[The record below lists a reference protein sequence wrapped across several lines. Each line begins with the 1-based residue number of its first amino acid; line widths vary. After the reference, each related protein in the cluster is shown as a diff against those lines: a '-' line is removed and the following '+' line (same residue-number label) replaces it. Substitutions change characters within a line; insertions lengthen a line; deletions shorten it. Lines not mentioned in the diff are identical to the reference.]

1 MTLSTVI
8 AQDSIVVNPQFF
20 IADAIGDTM
29 VVEVNSNVN
38 WSVSSSDTWVSFQ
51 PASGTNQ
58 GSVEVIISPN
68 PLTQSR
74 SDTLVFSNG
83 VISDSML
90 ITQNPGSCA
99 APDGLLTDS
108 VTIDS
113 AYVSWNAVAG
123 AQGYTLQYRR
133 DSTNEPWTIIDTLTQ
148 NALILFGLDSLTSYE
163 WIVQTQCEF
172 VSSAFSDTAYFRTK
186 EPCRAPDA
194 DSLNATLLLEGDVR
208 LEWSSYNFAAA
219 YGLRFRELGTITWT
233 EIDSISVTDT
243 LLTGIPTGLSYEWQ
257 VRSICCDRSSEWSVL
272 DTFSTGSCVAPII
285 LLADSISSNGVTMV
299 WDTLGS
305 ADAYQIQYRV
315 QGAVDWNVL
324 APVAGSD
331 TSLTGLAGET
341 TYEWQIRS
349 ICGTDTSDW
358 VSGPE
363 FTTLLEEEDCGIPGN
378 PSVANITDSSAQVSW
393 SAVLGA
399 SGYEVR
405 YRESGTT
412 DWLVDTVFS
421 QTDTTLTGLVGSTFY
436 EWEVMTIC
444 GDSTSVPVPGPTFE
458 TQVSPS
464 VCSPPSDLAVSNIT
478 DSSVQITWT
487 GTVEALSYE
496 IQYRLA
502 GTNDSSVWQVAGTD
516 TILQVL
522 VANTTYEWM
531 VRTICVDDSSNWI
544 PGPNFTTLETPAITI
559 DAPENNATVG
569 VPFQVLFTV
578 TGWEVAENSSHFHYF
593 VNDVDSGAVYSLNP
607 LTIDGLAPGTYEIKL
622 VLADQNHNFINAAD
636 SITVEVIN
644 NPTLSI
650 NPELLIFPAEGDT
663 LAFFVDAN
671 VAWNISR
678 NPAWASFI
686 ASSGTGPDSVYVIV
700 GPNPTANSRGDT
712 IIVSGGGISDTLG
725 IFQFQSICTP
735 PQGLLASDV
744 KTDSVTLSWEA
755 VGDAQGYTLEYR
767 RDSTGD
773 PWTVIDTITQPLFIL
788 SGLDSL
794 TSYVWRVTTRC
805 DGPDSQPS
813 DTAFFRTKEPCF
825 APTLDSM
832 LAIILPNEDVRLSW
846 GSYVYA
852 AAYAIRYR
860 ELETANWTE
869 LDLVGKTDT
878 VLTGLVP
885 NTEYEWQ
892 VRSFCCDRYSEWSVS
907 DTFSITTCTAPTGL
921 SVATITDSSAQL
933 IWNPVENVLSYD
945 LRYSIEGANNWTL
958 VSGIAQ
964 TDTTVSGLLSDTNYQ
979 WELRSICADDT
990 SDWVAGLPFTTSGL
1004 PSITILS
1011 PLDNATVAV
1020 PFNVDFNVSN
1030 WDIQPDGR
1038 RIRYFID
1045 GIEGAGPIFDLQPI
1059 NIDLLANGQHTLRLE
1074 LAEADNSLINVSDSI
1089 TVTVIDNVLLDAD
1102 SAFFLAAGVGDTLT
1116 FGITSNVTWT
1126 VSPGANWIS
1135 PNPPNG
1141 TGDGTVTLF
1150 VQANPTLQSRADTVI
1165 ITGGGLADTV
1175 VVFQFQGDCETP
1187 DGLLV
1192 DEETLGVNSAE
1203 LSWFPVAGVLGYQL
1217 RYRRDSTD
1225 EDWTVI
1231 ENLTEQFATLND
1243 LEAITS
1249 YVWQVRSNCDP
1260 AVSPWSQE
1268 AFFRTEEPCFPPDA
1282 DSMMATILEN
1292 DDVQLSWGSYLYAA
1306 AYGVRYREIGA
1317 NNWNEIDFISRNDTI
1332 LSNLVPNTDYE
1343 WQVRSFCCDRF
1354 SEWSIAD
1361 TFAITSCNAPTGLSA
1376 TNITDSSA
1384 QLIWNPAENALNYSL
1399 RIRESG
1405 TNNWTIYPE
1414 ITQPDTIISGL
1425 TPETT
1430 YEWELRSFCENDSSN
1445 WIPATP
1451 FTTLGSPTVDITS
1464 PLNNALVV
1472 QPFEVIFTIEN
1483 WDVQPNGRHFHYFID
1498 GIDQGP
1504 VFSTDPLT
1512 IDGLT
1517 EGQHSIRIQLS
1528 LEDHTLIDVM
1538 DSVIVQVVANPVLA
1552 AEPDSLIYDENGNV
1566 LRFGVNSNIS
1576 WTVNGDQPWI
1586 TSTPPNGMLNDSVSV
1601 IVPPNPTLQERTGL
1615 VIVSGGGVVDTVV
1628 IYQTPG
1634 ICDTPDGLT
1643 VAAITTSGAELS
1655 WNTIAEV
1662 QGYEI
1667 RYRRDSTN
1675 DEWTVLDNIDQS
1687 SYTLAGLEDDTPYE
1701 WQIRTVCN
1709 NLTSN
1714 WSASSFFRTEAICFA
1729 PSNLQVSNITI
1740 SSAQASWALAENAV
1754 SYALRYRVTGT
1765 QNWTRIDQLTEAI
1778 RLLADLLE
1786 ETTYEWE
1793 VKSICESDS
1802 SDWVRG
1808 PEFTT
1813 LGPPSLT
1820 ILSPENNEQVG
1831 VPFDV
1836 QFEIQNWPLT
1846 PNGRRYRYFIDE
1858 IDQGAVFNINPL
1870 TIDNLAIGTHEIK
1883 LMLADE
1889 TNNLIGV
1896 GDSINVEVVENNMLT
1911 VNPDFLIIPTEGDTV
1926 NIGITANVAWTISG
1940 NQDWVMIDPASGNG
1954 NDSVAIMV
1962 LANNQTQS
1970 RSDTI
1975 DITGGGIT
1983 VSVLITQF
1991 QSECGIP
1998 QSLLTKSLS
2007 PQSGV
2012 ATWTSVS
2019 GATGY
2024 EIRYRQDSTN
2034 DAWTVVD
2041 TLTQNQY
2048 EIVGLFEN
2056 TPYQWQV
2063 RTVCGNAFSDWST
2076 LVFFRT
2082 VGTCSPP
2089 VALQVDNI
2097 TDSSAQVTWTMVANA
2112 NGYELRYR
2120 VIGENTWT
2128 TMTNITTTDTVLS
2141 GLMANTNY
2149 EWQVRT
2155 RCEEGDSDWIFG
2167 PEFTTPMANE
2177 DCEVPFNLMVTIVS
2191 DSSAQFNWEGF
2202 LDAVGFEIRYRLL
2215 GTNTFAV
2222 LEVAG
2227 TDTLIQNFTS
2237 EETYEWGVRT
2247 VCEEGFSEWI
2257 NGPSFMLPEGPGS
2270 CGEPIDLTVTNIT
2283 DSTARLNWTSGIS
2296 DSTLFFRVAYQMA
2309 IGGERTVLDS
2319 VAMNSLLLEG
2329 LMAGTEYMW
2338 EVQAICESDSSVWIN
2353 GSNFQT
2359 TQTILG
2365 CDTPEGLEAYGI
2377 TDSSARIR
2385 WNPVDSAT
2393 VYEVRLRMMGE
2404 MQWQLFSDLFSS
2416 DTLLS
2421 FLAASTTYE
2430 WQVRSQCADTTSGW
2444 SIISSFRTL
2453 DDSDSDDCAIPSNLM
2468 TTIVDDSTVQF
2479 LWEGIEGA
2487 VVYQLRYKLQ
2497 DEDQW
2502 NNPLTVNGVDTVLA
2516 GFMTDTLYEWQLRTI
2531 CAPGDTSDSWTI
2543 PNIFLIPGPDTEC
2556 PAPTG
2561 LQALALNES
2570 EINFR
2575 WDEVMGISYYR
2586 FRYRQAGNTAW
2597 TIVDSL
2603 ISNNYLLSDLELGIG
2618 IDWAVSSICVG
2629 FDSEWI
2635 AGDRVNTLRRPLVTM
2650 TRPADSTSIE
2660 AGTNILLTAE
2670 ASDPDGTITRVNF
2683 YYDNNLIAET
2693 GGETYSF
2700 NWENIPQGI
2709 YRVYAVAFDNDGLT
2723 DTSETIVL
2731 IVGYDPDNLL
2741 ISDFIYEGEDLCLT
2755 DSATLTLTDAS
2766 IGAVS
2771 YEWDFGDDAY
2781 PATADSTG
2789 PYEVRYGSSGP
2800 KTITL
2805 AITGSD
2811 GRVNIK
2817 RQTIEVYIKPLQ
2829 PDAGPDTSVCGA
2841 TYQMLAEN
2849 PAEGIGGWN
2858 LLSGSGTFEVSN
2870 SPATRVSGLAMGEN
2884 VFTWKIVNGACSSEP
2899 DTVVITREACAPV
2912 NPEFISGPDTICVS
2926 DTNVVFTIP
2935 PDTSVDQ
2942 YNWIIPE
2949 GFEGQAEQNTLVISR
2964 VSGTEGVIQLTL
2976 ENEIGESEPLQKLV
2990 VVDSC
2995 LPPVFDPQFE
3005 LIDFSVFLKGEVIV
3019 LDWLVANE
3027 RDILSYSVER
3037 SFDSVIFNT
3046 IETLPSTGNGEEEQK
3061 YRTLDEDAKTG
3072 VTWYRIKIND
3082 MMGNVFYSQV
3092 IRFELGEN
3100 SPLGKVSLYPN
3111 PLRTGPLNISL
3122 DAQQPGEVRIK
3133 ATNGAG
3139 QIIYDRIQN
3148 VTVGLNGYEI
3158 DCESWNNGIY
3168 YIQIKQESGT
3178 LEESYKVIKFNE

>member
-1 MTLSTVI
+1 MKHRYLPKEITKILWAMRYGIILFLMTSSTVF
-8 AQDSIVVNPQFF
+8 AQESIVVNPQFF
-20 IADAIGDTM
+20 MAEAIGDTI

-38 WSVSSSDTWVSFQ
+38 WNVSSSDIWVSFQ

-58 GSVEVIISPN
+58 DSIEVIISPN

-90 ITQNPGSCA
+90 ITQSPGSCA
-99 APDGLLTDS
+99 APDGLLADS
-108 VTIDS
+108 VSIDS
-113 AYVSWNAVAG
+113 AFLSWNAVAG
-123 AQGYTLQYRR
+123 AQGYILQYRR
-133 DSTNEPWTIIDTLTQ
+133 DSTNDPWTIIDTLTQ
-148 NALILFGLDSLTSYE
+148 NALILSGLDSLTSYE

-172 VSSAFSDTAYFRTK
+172 VSSVFSDTAYFRTK

-194 DSLNATLLLEGDVR
+194 DSLNATLLLGGDVR

-219 YGLRFRELGTITWT
+219 YGLRFRELGTTTWT
-233 EIDSISVTDT
+233 EIDSVSVTDT
-243 LLTGIPTGLSYEWQ
+243 LLTGIPAGLSYEWQ

-272 DTFSTGSCVAPII
+272 DTFSISSCVAPII
-285 LLADSISSNGVTMV
+285 LLADSISSNRVTMI
-299 WDTLGS
+299 WDTLAN
-305 ADAYQIQYRV
+305 ADFYQVQYRV
-315 QGAVDWNVL
+315 QGEVAWNVL
-324 APVAGSD
+324 APFAGSD
-331 TSLTGLAGET
+331 TTLTDLTSET
-341 TYEWQIRS
+341 TYEWQVRS
-349 ICGTDTSDW
+349 ICDVDSSEW

-363 FTTLLEEEDCGIPGN
+363 FTTLSEEDCGIPGN
-378 PSVANITDSSAQVSW
+378 PLVDNITDSSAQVSW
-393 SAVLGA
+393 TAVVGA

-421 QTDTTLTGLVGSTFY
+421 QTDTVLSGLMGSTFY

-444 GDSTSVPVPGPTFE
+444 GDSTSIPVPGPTFE
-458 TQVSPS
+458 TQANPS
-464 VCSPPSDLAVSNIT
+464 LCSSPSDLAVSNIT
-478 DSSVQITWT
+478 DSSVQIIWT
-487 GTVEALSYE
+487 GIAEALNYE

-502 GTNDSSVWQVAGTD
+502 GANDSSVWQVAGTD

-522 VANTTYEWM
+522 LANTTYEWR
-531 VRTICVDDSSNWI
+531 VRTICVDDSSDWI
-544 PGPNFTTLETPAITI
+544 PGPNFTTLETPVVTI

-578 TGWEVAENSSHFHYF
+578 IGWEVAENSSHFHYF

-607 LTIDGLAPGTYEIKL
+607 LTIDGLTPGTYEIKL
-622 VLADQNHNFINAAD
+622 VLADQNHNFVNAAD
-636 SITVEVIN
+636 SITVEVVN
-644 NPTLSI
+644 NPTLSL

-671 VAWNISR
+671 VAWNVSQS
-678 NPAWASFI
+678 PAWVSFI
-686 ASSGTGPDSVYVIV
+686 TSSGTGSDSVYVIA
-700 GPNPTANSRGDT
+700 GSNTTANSRGDT

-735 PQGLLASDV
+735 PQGLLASDI
-744 KTDSVTLSWEA
+744 KIDSVTLSWETEI
-755 VGDAQGYTLEYR
+755 DAQGYILEYR

-794 TSYVWRVTTRC
+794 TSYVWRVTTKC

-825 APTLDSM
+825 APTPDSM
-832 LAIILPNEDVRLSW
+832 LATILPNEDVRLGW
-846 GSYVYA
+846 DSYVYA
-852 AAYAIRYR
+852 AAYGIRYR
-860 ELETANWTE
+860 ELGATNWTE

-885 NTEYEWQ
+885 NTDYEWQ
-892 VRSFCCDRYSEWSVS
+892 VRSFCCDRYSDWSVS
-907 DTFSITTCTAPTGL
+907 DTFRITTCTAPTGL

-933 IWNPVENVLSYD
+933 IWNPVASVFSYD
-945 LRYSIEGANNWTL
+945 LRYSVEGTNNWT
-958 VSGIAQ
+958 VVTGITQ
-964 TDTTVSGLLSDTNYQ
+964 SDTTVSGLLSDTNYQ

-990 SDWVAGLPFTTSGL
+990 SDWVAGLPFTTLGL
-1004 PSITILS
+1004 PAIAILF

-1020 PFNVDFNVSN
+1020 PFNVDFTISN
-1030 WDIQPDGR
+1030 WDVQPNGR

-1045 GIEGAGPIFDLQPI
+1045 GIEGVGPVFDLQPI
-1059 NIDLLANGQHTLRLE
+1059 NIDLLANGQHTIRLE

-1089 TVTVIDNVLLDAD
+1089 TVTVIDNVILDAD

-1116 FGITSNVTWT
+1116 FGITSNITWT
-1126 VSPGANWIS
+1126 VSPGANWITS
-1135 PNPPNG
+1135 ISPNG
-1141 TGDGTVTLF
+1141 TGDGTVSLL

-1203 LSWFPVAGVLGYQL
+1203 LSWFPVTGVAGYEL
-1217 RYRRDSTD
+1217 RYRKDSTA
-1225 EDWTVI
+1225 EEWTVI
-1231 ENLTEQFATLND
+1231 DNLTEQFATLNN

-1260 AVSPWSQE
+1260 AVSAWSQE

-1282 DSMMATILEN
+1282 DSIMATILEN
-1292 DDVQLSWGSYLYAA
+1292 DNVQLLWGSYLYAA
-1306 AYGVRYREIGA
+1306 AYGVRYREVGA
-1317 NNWNEIDFISRNDTI
+1317 NNWNEIDFISRTDTI
-1332 LSNLVPNTDYE
+1332 LSNLVPNIDYE

-1354 SEWSIAD
+1354 SEWSVAD

-1384 QLIWNPAENALNYSL
+1384 QLIWNPAENALTYTL

-1405 TNNWTIYPE
+1405 TNNWTVYPG
-1414 ITQPDTIISGL
+1414 ITQPDTIITGL
-1425 TPETT
+1425 TPEIT
-1430 YEWELRSFCENDSSN
+1430 YEWELRLFCNNDSSN
-1445 WIPATP
+1445 WIPAIP
-1451 FTTLGSPTVDITS
+1451 FTTLGLPMVEITS

-1512 IDGLT
+1512 MDGLA

-1538 DSVIVQVVANPVLA
+1538 DSVLVQVVANPVLA
-1552 AEPDSLIYDENGNV
+1552 ADPDSLIYNENGNV

-1586 TSTPPNGMLNDSVSV
+1586 TLTPLNGTLNDSISV
-1601 IVPPNPTLQERTGL
+1601 IVPPNPALLERTGL
-1615 VIVSGGGVVDTVV
+1615 VIIAGGGLVDTVV
-1628 IYQTPG
+1628 VYQTPG
-1634 ICDTPDGLT
+1634 ICDTPDGL
-1643 VAAITTSGAELS
+1643 AFADITTEGATLS
-1655 WNTIAEV
+1655 WDIIPDV

-1675 DEWTVLDNIDQS
+1675 DAWTVLENINQS
-1687 SYTLAGLEDDTPYE
+1687 PFALTGLEGDTPYE
-1701 WQIRTVCN
+1701 WQVRTICD

-1714 WSASSFFRTEAICFA
+1714 WSGSSYFRTEAICFA
-1729 PSNLQVSNITI
+1729 PSNLQVSNITTT
-1740 SSAQASWALAENAV
+1740 SAQASWILAENAV
-1754 SYALRYRVTGT
+1754 SYALRYRVIGT

-1786 ETTYEWE
+1786 ETNYEWE
-1793 VKSICESDS
+1793 VKSICENDS
-1802 SDWVRG
+1802 SDWVSG
-1808 PEFTT
+1808 PEFIT
-1813 LGPPSLT
+1813 LGSPSLT
-1820 ILSPENNEQVG
+1820 ILSPENNAQVG

-1858 IDQGAVFNINPL
+1858 VDQGAVFNINPL
-1870 TIDNLAIGTHEIK
+1870 TIDNLAIGMHEVK

-1889 TNNLIGV
+1889 NNSLIGV
-1896 GDSINVEVVENNMLT
+1896 GDSIEVEVVENNMLA
-1911 VNPDFLIIPTEGDTV
+1911 VNPEFLIIPAEGDTV
-1926 NIGITANVAWTISG
+1926 NIGVTSNVAWTISG
-1940 NQDWVMIDPASGNG
+1940 NQNWVMIDPVSGNG
-1954 NDSVAIMV
+1954 NDSVAIMI
-1962 LANNQTQS
+1962 LANDQTQS

-1975 DITGGGIT
+1975 EITGGGIT

-1991 QSECGIP
+1991 QSECGVP
-1998 QSLLTKSLS
+1998 QGLLTKSLS
-2007 PQSGV
+2007 PQGGV
-2012 ATWTSVS
+2012 ATWTKVP
-2019 GATGY
+2019 GASGY
-2024 EIRYRQDSTN
+2024 EIRYRQDST
-2034 DAWTVVD
+2034 DDEWTVLD

-2048 EIVGLFEN
+2048 EITGLFEN

-2076 LVFFRT
+2076 LVYFRT
-2082 VGTCSPP
+2082 VGACSPP

-2097 TDSSAQVTWTMVANA
+2097 TDSSVQVAWTVVANA

-2120 VIGENTWT
+2120 IVGENVWT

-2141 GLMANTNY
+2141 GLMTNTNY
-2149 EWQVRT
+2149 EWQART
-2155 RCEEGDSDWIFG
+2155 S
-2167 PEFTTPMANE
+2167 
-2177 DCEVPFNLMVTIVS
+2177 
-2191 DSSAQFNWEGF
+2191 
-2202 LDAVGFEIRYRLL
+2202 
-2215 GTNTFAV
+2215 
-2222 LEVAG
+2222 
-2227 TDTLIQNFTS
+2227 
-2237 EETYEWGVRT
+2237 
-2247 VCEEGFSEWI
+2247 CEEGFSEWVD
-2257 NGPSFMLPEGPGS
+2257 GPEFELSDAPES
-2270 CGEPIDLTVTNIT
+2270 CGEPSNLTVNNIT
-2283 DSTARLNWTSGIS
+2283 DSTALLSWMSGAM
-2296 DSTLFFRVAYQMA
+2296 DTTLYFRFAYQM
-2309 IGGERTVLDS
+2309 IPGGERIVLDS
-2319 VAMNSLLLEG
+2319 VAMNSQLLEG
-2329 LMAGTEYMW
+2329 LMAGAEYMW
-2338 EVQAICESDSSVWIN
+2338 EVQLICESDSSDWIN
-2353 GSNFQT
+2353 GPNFQT
-2359 TQTILG
+2359 TQTVIG
-2365 CDTPEGLEAYGI
+2365 CDTPEGLETYSI
-2377 TDSSARIR
+2377 TDSSAQIS
-2385 WNPVDSAT
+2385 WTLVDSAT

-2430 WQVRSQCADTTSGW
+2430 WQVRSQCSDTTSGW

-2453 DDSDSDDCAIPSNLM
+2453 DDPDSDNCALPANLM
-2468 TTIVDDSTVQF
+2468 TTFVNDSTVQF
-2479 LWEGIEGA
+2479 LWEGTDSAGF
-2487 VVYQLRYKLQ
+2487 YQLRYKLQ
-2497 DEDQW
+2497 DEEQW
-2502 NNPLTVNGVDTVLA
+2502 SILLNVNGVDTVLA
-2516 GFMTDTLYEWQLRTI
+2516 GFIADTLYEWQLRTI
-2531 CAPGDTSDSWTI
+2531 CSPVDTSDNWTI
-2543 PNIFLIPGPDTEC
+2543 PNTFLIPGPDTQC
-2556 PAPTG
+2556 PAPMG
-2561 LQALALNES
+2561 LQALALSES

-2575 WDEVMGISYYR
+2575 WNEVMGISYYR
-2586 FRYRQAGNTAW
+2586 FRYRQTGNTAW

-2603 ISNNYLLSDLELGIG
+2603 TSNNYLLSDLEPATS

-2635 AGDRVNTLRRPLVTM
+2635 AGDRANTLKRPLVTI

-2660 AGTNILLTAE
+2660 AGTDILLTAE
-2670 ASDPDGTITRVNF
+2670 ASDSDGTITRVNF
-2683 YYDNNLIAET
+2683 YYDNMLIAET

-2709 YRVYAVAFDNDGLT
+2709 YRVYAIAFDNDGLT

-2741 ISDFIYEGEDLCLT
+2741 ISDFIHEGEDLCLT
-2755 DSATLTLTDAS
+2755 DSATLILTNAS

-2817 RQTIEVYIKPLQ
+2817 RETIEVYIKPLQ

-2870 SPATRVSGLAMGEN
+2870 SPTTKVSDLTMGEN
-2884 VFTWKIVNGACSSEP
+2884 VFTWKIINGACSSEP
-2899 DTVVITREACAPV
+2899 DTVVIFQEACAPV
-2912 NPEFISGPDTICVS
+2912 SPEFISGPDTVCIS
-2926 DTNVVFTIP
+2926 DINIVFTIP
-2935 PDTSVDQ
+2935 PDTSADQ

-2949 GFEGQAEQNTLVISR
+2949 GFEGQAEQNTLTISR

-2976 ENEIGESEPLQKLV
+2976 ENEIGESESLQKFV

-2995 LPPVFDPQFE
+2995 LPPVLDPQFD

-3027 RDILSYSVER
+3027 RDILSYGVER

-3072 VTWYRIKIND
+3072 ITWYRIKITD

-3092 IRFELGEN
+3092 IRFELGKN

-3133 ATNGAG
+3133 VANGAG
-3139 QIIYDRIQN
+3139 QIIYDRIKI

-3168 YIQIKQESGT
+3168 YLQIKQENGT
-3178 LEESYKVIKFNE
+3178 LEESYKVIKYVE